1 MPPANGAVTITKTN
15 KKLILLTL
23 KCSHLDEM
31 PTANVKVSKVSEV
44 SEVSKVSKVYLK
56 IKQKIMLNINCRSV
70 GMSQG
75 LKVSG
80 EFI

>member
-15 KKLILLTL
+15 KKPILLTL

-44 SEVSKVSKVYLK
+44 SEVSEVSKVSKVYLK
-56 IKQKIMLNINCRSV
+56 IGASSSSV
-70 GMSQG
+70 GRSW
-75 LKVSG
+75 S
-80 EFI
+80 ETN

>member
-15 KKLILLTL
+15 KKPILLTL

-56 IKQKIMLNINCRSV
+56 IGASSSSV
-70 GMSQG
+70 GRSW
-75 LKVSG
+75 S
-80 EFI
+80 ETN

>member
-56 IKQKIMLNINCRSV
+56 IGANSSSV
-70 GMSQG
+70 GRSC
-75 LKVSG
+75 S
-80 EFI
+80 ETN

>member
-23 KCSHLDEM
+23 KCFHLDEM

-44 SEVSKVSKVYLK
+44 SEV
-56 IKQKIMLNINCRSV
+56 
-70 GMSQG
+70 
-75 LKVSG
+75 
-80 EFI
+80 

>member
-56 IKQKIMLNINCRSV
+56 IGASSSSV
-70 GMSQG
+70 GRSW
-75 LKVSG
+75 S
-80 EFI
+80 ETN

>member
-15 KKLILLTL
+15 KKPILLTL

-44 SEVSKVSKVYLK
+44 SEVSEVSKVSKVSKVYLK
-56 IKQKIMLNINCRSV
+56 IGASISSV
-70 GMSQG
+70 GTS
-75 LKVSG
+75 
-80 EFI
+80 